1 MNNFFPFPHI
11 AHLAWLGAGEPR
23 DDKVLSAAEARAL
36 LGANVVVEEKL
47 DGANLGLSVGADG
60 RLRAQNGGQ
69 YLQPPFRGQFA
80 RLERWLTAHEDALFD
95 ALDTHLIA
103 FGEWCTAKHSLDY
116 AALPDWWLAFDVY
129 DRREAR
135 FWCTR
140 RRDDWARELGLTT
153 VPTLFRG
160 QTDLPA
166 LKDLLNEQRSRYRD
180 GPMEGMVIRVDH
192 DRWLHHRT
200 KLVRPDFTQQI
211 DKHWR
216 SNALVWNHLE
226 PTT

>member
-1 MNNFFPFPHI
+1 MDACTRRTAVSTYNHRF
-11 AHLAWLGAGEPR
+11 
-23 DDKVLSAAEARAL
+23 AAT
-36 LGANVVVEEKL
+36 
-47 DGANLGLSVGADG
+47 
-60 RLRAQNGGQ
+60 
-69 YLQPPFRGQFA
+69 YP

-129 DRREAR
+129 DRREALLVHPPP
-135 FWCTR
+135 R
-140 RRDDWARELGLTT
+140 RLGARARPDNGTHVVSRPNRSASLEG
-153 VPTLFRG
+153 
-160 QTDLPA
+160 PA
-166 LKDLLNEQRSRYRD
+166 ERTAQSIRD